1 MHKSLNLIL
10 IIAGLAVLLGSAGC
24 KGDFT
29 AFKERKVGKV
39 STTFVYDISLYRAI
53 KNSKEVIRTRER
65 NVFFGFSPKREL
77 TLMRDNLGYLIEQTA
92 LVLPAGAL
100 DKREVSA
107 EADRRANALAQDVYE
122 RLLAGESWEQLNE
135 EYSFYGDKE
144 GGGIMPPFG
153 RDVARMPEDF
163 FNLKQGELLEPV
175 RTSWGYDIY
184 RLDEITEGPD
194 GEPQYNAR
202 RILIMPDEKKVK
214 AEMID
219 EVLNRKQV
227 EILDPVIK
235 GFDMYI
241 GGEYEEAIEYLEKK
255 SPAPAWPDLG
265 YYVLSLCAKE
275 LGDREKRLEYLNKA
289 IENIPEAGTLLPY
302 YEFEVGDL
310 LWEMGDE
317 SAKEHYRRAY
327 DNSSNDYDI
336 VLMGIERFME
346 VGDEEYAGIA
356 RKRKEEMDAYN
367 KGIDSRGAPDGEIK
381 TGSVTPDKPE
391 FEDL

>member
-1 MHKSLNLIL
+1 MF
-10 IIAGLAVLLGSAGC
+10 IIVGMAVLLGSAGC
-24 KGDFT
+24 KADLTG
-29 AFKERKVGKV
+29 FKERKVGKV
-39 STTFVYDISLYRAI
+39 STTFVYDTSLYRAV

-65 NVFFGFSPKREL
+65 NVFFGFSPIREL
-77 TLMRDNLGYLIEQTA
+77 TLMRDNLSYLIEQTA

-100 DKREVSA
+100 DTREVNA
-107 EADRRANALAQDVYE
+107 EADRRAHAIAQDIYE
-122 RLLAGESWEQLNE
+122 RLVAGESWEQLNE

-144 GGGIMPPFG
+144 DGGIMPPFG
-153 RDVARMPEDF
+153 RDVARMPEEF

-184 RLDEITEGPD
+184 RLDEITVGPD

-202 RILIMPDEKKVK
+202 RILIIPDEKKVK

-235 GFDMYI
+235 GFDMYT

-265 YYVLSLCAKE
+265 YYVLSLCAE
-275 LGDREKRLEYLNKA
+275 ALGDKEKRLEYLNKA
-289 IENIPEAGTLLPY
+289 IENIPESGTHLPY
-302 YEFEVGDL
+302 YEFEVGDI
-310 LWEMGDE
+310 LWDKGDE
-317 SAKEHYRRAY
+317 SAKERYRSAY
-327 DNSSNDYDI
+327 DNSSNDYVI
-336 VLMGIERFME
+336 VLMGIERFTM
-346 VGDEEYAGIA
+346 VGDEEYAETA
-356 RKRKEEMDAYN
+356 RKRKEEMDVYN
-367 KGIDSRGAPDGEIK
+367 KGMDSRGAPDSEIR